1 MTKKK
6 QSKRSGKQAA
16 KKTVKRPGI
25 DATLHEITAVEPPS
39 PPLSAHDLS
48 APEPLVPVAEP
59 TDIAAVQPL
68 VPVAEPTDIAAVQ
81 PPAPGSSIQDVPVD
95 SQASPENST
104 DFSNYKFT
112 ESSYKHGLEQAPI
125 ITASNTGISSPQ
137 SKSTKAST
145 PVPPA
150 PDTAA
155 EPVLTAGPD
164 APVTAEIST
173 TPDLAS
179 ETPSASNNSQNP
191 ASAPTLGKDD
201 AAPTPPTPSTS
212 ARILDATKFDI
223 PLTNSSEHQVT
234 TYDIAAMDTPT
245 SPKVPD
251 LGSLTRSSRAL
262 PVKEETAYKW
272 RAPVDYFG
280 ASAAA
285 FSSSLSGTSGERDLS
300 TIKKPS
306 AELPAS
312 SSPNGLS
319 VFSSRS
325 SASPS
330 VEQPPSTTLGPELNY
345 NPAIQLEP
353 QTPGLSPKMA
363 KFVSS
368 LRERELAASGS
379 SPTLQQQT
387 EATAVD
393 IAPVNSPALPP
404 VTSPLTS
411 PTEPAQS
418 PAMQTPAPVKT
429 EPKQPTSGSNK
440 SLNQTARDLSPSQ
453 VSKSS
458 QPAEPKE
465 ASGLEV
471 TPKPYD
477 QDEEALSPPK
487 IAAFVADL
495 RESIISQGKPEDWHP
510 VTQKKPRATNDAF
523 SPGLEELQMSPS
535 DAPPK
540 TQQPEPERH
549 YSLEE
554 LAAMDP
560 ELALPTPTVH
570 QQSIRR
576 LKSKTTAGVR
586 FEIYLLIYFIC
597 LGLSWVTEQS
607 AAAGTCRDAG
617 QRIESAVQ
625 LIAPK
630 PLADNF
636 IQGVNTYDNREIKLH
651 PFNPNKRP
659 NLLQVVIHRIFAFCS
674 GLSAA
679 FGRIPGTIFV
689 SSAANSLGSIMVL
702 LTYVSIGILSLLIYF
717 KFRRSMTYGVTDLLI
732 VPICLIAAASGIS
745 AIFAAVLSTSASLA
759 AIYLP
764 NTIVLFTTVTVVLS
778 VLDMA
783 RRSFVG
789 RKQAIMRD

>member
-16 KKTVKRPGI
+16 KKTVNRPDI
-25 DATLHEITAVEPPS
+25 DATLHELPAIEPPS
-39 PPLSAHDLS
+39 SPANAHLLS
-48 APEPLVPVAEP
+48 APEPLVPQAES
-59 TDIAAVQPL
+59 TDIATVQQTS
-68 VPVAEPTDIAAVQ
+68 A
-81 PPAPGSSIQDVPVD
+81 GSSIQDIPSTASQSDTPSVPVQSPMAEMPSSSD
-95 SQASPENST
+95 SSLSMPSLPTLDRISDPSP
-104 DFSNYKFT
+104 
-112 ESSYKHGLEQAPI
+112 
-125 ITASNTGISSPQ
+125 
-137 SKSTKAST
+137 T
-145 PVPPA
+145 PFVAIPA
-150 PDTAA
+150 PATD
-155 EPVLTAGPD
+155 
-164 APVTAEIST
+164 
-173 TPDLAS
+173 
-179 ETPSASNNSQNP
+179 
-191 ASAPTLGKDD
+191 
-201 AAPTPPTPSTS
+201 APTPAAPVPG
-212 ARILDATKFDI
+212 AG
-223 PLTNSSEHQVT
+223 EHQVT
-234 TYDIAAMDTPT
+234 TYDIPALHSPT
-245 SPKVPD
+245 NPPVPD
-251 LGSLTRSSRAL
+251 IAPMVNQPLGSLTRSTYSSDLSRSL
-262 PVKEETAYKW
+262 PVKEDPAYKW
-272 RAPVDYFG
+272 RAPIDYFG

-285 FSSSLSGTSGERDLS
+285 FSSSFSGTSGTSGERDLN

-330 VEQPPSTTLGPELNY
+330 VEQPPSTTLEPALNY

-363 KFVSS
+363 KFVAS

-429 EPKQPTSGSNK
+429 EPKQPTSGSVK
-440 SLNQTARDLSPSQ
+440 SLNQTVRDLTPSQ

-465 ASGLEV
+465 ASALEV

-477 QDEEALSPPK
+477 QDEEAPSPK
-487 IAAFVADL
+487 MAAFVADL
-495 RESIISQGKPEDWHP
+495 RESIISQDKPEDWHP

-523 SPGLEELQMSPS
+523 SSGLEELQKSPS

-540 TQQPEPERH
+540 PKQPEPERH

-636 IQGVNTYDNREIKLH
+636 IQGVNTYDDREIKLH

-679 FGRIPGTIFV
+679 FGRIPGTVFV
-689 SSAANSLGSIMVL
+689 SSAANPLAPIMVL

-717 KFRRSMTYGVTDLLI
+717 KFRRSMAYGVTDLLI